1 MAWPVLPVQE
11 VKFRSLVGSVEEEEE
26 EEEGGGICASECAC
40 PETEGRTERAR
51 GK

>member
-11 VKFRSLVGSVEEEEE
+11 VKFRSLVGSVEE

-51 GK
+51 GI